1 MVARFR
7 VRGGP
12 SSSVAHKLPRD
23 VGSVS
28 SSETLPPRPKGP
40 PCSCPDRQHI
50 GGLLYQ
56 PSGGSAF
63 SPALQTGTSDP
74 SMVPGEN
81 SLSQSY
87 LSPGVFESGS
97 RHPVEAGAEARGV
110 ESSPRGGGAPM
121 GTFRSCRGRPFC
133 VPRDITLSTVVLS
146 QPASPTGVGRDGTS
160 MAEVTS
166 VRFSPDCSAPGSSG
180 EGSPGRAQSPAN
192 SPVLA
197 GPSMVCG
204 PSVSPRRLSS

>member
-23 VGSVS
+23 VGGVS

-40 PCSCPDRQHI
+40 PCSCPNRQHI

-63 SPALQTGTSDP
+63 SPTLQTGTSDP

-81 SLSQSY
+81 SFSESY
-87 LSPGVFESGS
+87 LSPGVFESGG
-97 RHPVEAGAEARGV
+97 RHPVEAGAEARGM
-110 ESSPRGGGAPM
+110 ESSPRGGGTPM
-121 GTFRSCRGRPFC
+121 ETFWSCQGRPICFS
-133 VPRDITLSTVVLS
+133 RNITLPAVVLS
-146 QPASPTGVGRDGTS
+146 QPSSPAGVGCDGTS
-160 MAEVTS
+160 VAEVTS
-166 VRFSPDCSAPGSSG
+166 VRS
-180 EGSPGRAQSPAN
+180 
-192 SPVLA
+192 
-197 GPSMVCG
+197 
-204 PSVSPRRLSS
+204 